1 MAVPAFSD
9 IAKSANDLLNKDFY
23 HLAAGTIEVKSNTP
37 NNVAFKVTGKST
49 HDKVTSGALEGK
61 FTDKPNGTY
70 HSSLTSLSSSSGPPF
85 GPLPPGAPLPPG
97 FCIVHRRVH
106 KDEKA
111 RNCRPDGSLAAN
123 DNGTANV
130 KQPKQR
136 PSARVRPLVDLNL
149 SLGGII
155 GPRVRGRPLYFSFL
169 HYPYANLTTMLM
181 YWRTTGLTV
190 TQTWNTAN
198 ALETKVEMADNLAK
212 GLKAEGIFSFLP
224 ATNARGA
231 KFNLHFK
238 QSNFHGRAFFDL
250 LKGPTANIDA
260 IVGHEGFLAGASAG
274 YDVQKAAIT
283 GYSAAVG
290 YHAPTYS
297 AAITATDNL
306 SVFSASY
313 YHKVNSQVEAG
324 SKATWN
330 SKTGNTVGLE
340 VATKYRIDP
349 VSFVK
354 GKINDRGVAAIAYNV
369 LLREGVTLGV
379 GASFD
384 TQKLDQATHKV
395 GTSFTFES

>member
-61 FTDKPNGTY
+61 FTDKPN
-70 HSSLTSLSSSSGPPF
+70 
-85 GPLPPGAPLPPG
+85 
-97 FCIVHRRVH
+97 
-106 KDEKA
+106 
-111 RNCRPDGSLAAN
+111 
-123 DNGTANV
+123 
-130 KQPKQR
+130 
-136 PSARVRPLVDLNL
+136 
-149 SLGGII
+149 
-155 GPRVRGRPLYFSFL
+155 
-169 HYPYANLTTMLM
+169 
-181 YWRTTGLTV
+181 GLTV

-260 IVGHEGFLAGASAG
+260 VVGHEGFLAGASAG

-297 AAITATDNL
+297 AAIAATDNL